1 MAVDPA
7 ESSAVQGLQVQAL
20 EVLQRLGYTC
30 LSPAALQQ
38 ERDSSRE
45 VLLVDRLVAA
55 LRRLNP
61 GLSEANVH
69 AALRELTGTDAADA
83 LPGGRRAHT
92 LLTQG
97 AASPGGGR
105 RARSIRYLDLNE
117 PAGNEYVVTWKL
129 PVRGVKRQL
138 VLDLVV
144 FVNGIPLIVLACPPS
159 RSAAGPAWQGE
170 ALAQLWHAQEA
181 EPAARDLGVPRL
193 FETVQLIAA
202 LDAETAL
209 YGGPGTP
216 PHRFAAWRTPW
227 PRTIGQVAS
236 LLGREPTAQDLLLFG
251 MLSPPNLLD
260 LLQNFIA
267 FIASPE
273 TSRSERTLCLGSEY
287 RAVQSAF
294 LAAGK
299 KPGPGPTG
307 EAAGGILWHAGGD
320 SATRQLLMMAWLV
333 RKLRAD
339 PRQRDRPVLLFAHDQ
354 HQADALT
361 WALRAAGLPEPARAP
376 QAMQTPEG
384 GRRPPRAAAGP
395 GSARTLRSQPG
406 SLRPKPAEP
415 PVASAAT
422 ILFTAAELQ
431 EPLGAQLAPYR
442 ASPVVLLAHVLLPP
456 LRQLPARLRKEL
468 PDACLLGFTAT
479 PVGARDAAVAAA
491 LGPCL
496 SACGFAESIAE
507 QAALPVYLETRRP
520 ELHLAPEPDRTRALC
535 LDLAAHFRRVVQP
548 GGGQAHLI
556 ARSAETARLYKEM
569 IDRLGS
575 PQAVLADAPAADP
588 AEPAG
593 SPAGERPAGERPA
606 GERPAAPRS
615 RPDCA
620 PPVPELLISC
630 RPPASDAAATLQ
642 VVYVDA
648 PLGGEALVQAVLAV
662 NAPAPDKLFG
672 LIVDYA
678 GVCGAPPALA
688 EFAAADVL
696 DALCRPD
703 EELARLQQA
712 QKDAL
717 RCLSGVKNL
726 YSLEQCLAALHS
738 PEQRA
743 QLHAAVHRCARP
755 LELLLDD
762 PRAQGFIPEFSWIG
776 QVLLAAAARY
786 RDDRIGPAACGPRV
800 RRLLAESVA
809 RDGNELLVTRTGLA
823 SPLLDA
829 KLAILETPEAQV
841 DELAQAIAYEIRQHA
856 DKDPSL
862 MAALRSELDR
872 LLGAHR
878 TGRLL
883 TEPLRSALLD
893 LRKTLTSRL
902 DRALSRPL
910 SATAQLLYEVL
921 LTAAAPA
928 AAVPAAAEP
937 ARTYGPAMEQTLA
950 ALAAQLDDQL
960 APLLAAARTKTAAA
974 QELADALTQK
984 LLAAG
989 YSPEGARALAAQAL
1003 ARLALTPSQAT

>member
-61 GLSEANVH
+61 GLSEAHVH

-97 AASPGGGR
+97 AVALGGGR

-202 LDAETAL
+202 LDAETAV

-251 MLSPPNLLD
+251 MLSPPNLLE

-273 TSRSERTLCLGSEY
+273 TSPSERTLCLGSEY

-294 LAAGK
+294 LAACK

-339 PRQRDRPVLLFAHDQ
+339 PRQRNRPVLLCAHDQ
-354 HQADALT
+354 RQADALT
-361 WALRAAGLPEPARAP
+361 RALRAAGLPEPTRAP
-376 QAMQTPEG
+376 QATQTLEG
-384 GRRPPRAAAGP
+384 GRRPARAAADP
-395 GSARTLRSQPG
+395 DSARPPRSQQG

-431 EPLGAQLAPYR
+431 KPLGAQLAPYR
-442 ASPVVLLAHVLLPP
+442 ASPVVLLAHVLLPQ

-479 PVGARDAAVAAA
+479 PVGARDAAIAAA

-496 SACGFAESIAE
+496 SACSFAESIAE

-569 IDRLGS
+569 LDRLGS
-575 PQAVLADAPAADP
+575 PRAVLADAPAADP

-593 SPAGERPAGERPA
+593 SPA

-630 RPPASDAAATLQ
+630 QLPASDATATLQ

-648 PLGGEALVQAVLAV
+648 PLDGGALVQAALAV

-672 LIVDYA
+672 LVVDYA

-726 YSLEQCLAALHS
+726 YSLEQCLATLHS

-743 QLHAAVHRCARP
+743 QLHAAVHHCARP

-800 RRLLAESVA
+800 RRLLAESVV

-841 DELAQAIAYEIRQHA
+841 DELAQAIACEIRQHA

-862 MAALRSELDR
+862 MSALRSELDR
-872 LLGAHR
+872 LLGEHR

-893 LRKTLTSRL
+893 LRQTLASRL

-921 LTAAAPA
+921 LTAPAPA
-928 AAVPAAAEP
+928 ATVPAAAEP
-937 ARTYGPAMEQTLA
+937 TRTYGPAMEQTLA
-950 ALAAQLDDQL
+950 ALAAQLDEQL
-960 APLLAAARTKTAAA
+960 APLLAAARTKTTAA
-974 QELADALTQK
+974 QELADALTHA

-989 YSPEGARALAAQAL
+989 YSPAGAGALAAQAL